1 MAWPL
6 GLQEVVSKRTAP
18 DHLSTT
24 LPRLERED
32 PSLSQQFIK
41 PGSHK
46 QFNQD
51 EKAMIGRRKE
61 TDKRETVAQRHKQKQ
76 KSNKYSFLIKS
87 ITPSH
92 QYNRFGMFNAI
103 ERKNNRN
110 LVRRR
115 LARETFYRST
125 LFLSDISP
133 GLPLSRY

>member
-1 MAWPL
+1 M
-6 GLQEVVSKRTAP
+6 VSKGTAP

-92 QYNRFGMFNAI
+92 QYNRFGMFTEKKKI
-103 ERKNNRN
+103 EIWSVVVWR
-110 LVRRR
+110 VR
-115 LARETFYRST
+115 LST
-125 LFLSDISP
+125 DQHFS
-133 GLPLSRY
+133 